1 MPPKRLPSATY
12 RVQLNQNFRFADA
25 SRILDYLHELGISD
39 LYLSPVLAS
48 RKGSDHGYDVTDPT
62 RINPELGSEEDFA
75 TLQTELQ
82 NRGMGLLLDVVPNH
96 MAASPENPW
105 WMDVLENGAQSAFAA
120 FFDIEWHPH
129 SRSLDGRI
137 LLPVLGR
144 PFGEA
149 LDSGEIKLIFQEGRF
164 FFQYFDSL
172 FPLTT
177 RSYHAILNHRYDRLK
192 QLLGED
198 APAFH
203 EYSGII
209 ASLSELPGAD
219 RRSAETSADRRLRFE
234 SARDRLRSLMSS
246 SPEVATFVGENV
258 AEINGKEG
266 DAGSVAF
273 LQRLLAEQN
282 YKLAF
287 WQNLN
292 ESINYRRFFTITDLV
307 GVRVE
312 DPVVF
317 EATHGYILRLV
328 SRNQLAGLRID
339 HIDGLRDP
347 LAYLNRL
354 QERLASEEVRKE
366 ASSYLLVEKILS
378 RQECLPSDWPVSG
391 TTGYDYL
398 NEANGLFV
406 EPEGAR
412 RMEEIYSTFIGR
424 RQNFADVVYQ
434 KKKLVM
440 NTLLGVEMRT
450 LGRQLAELAAQDRY
464 ARELNRGQLIEAL
477 IEVTA
482 CLSIYRTYIRN
493 MEIPAQCAR
502 FIEDALTAARARAK
516 HISSAYFDFVRE
528 VLLILNLPH
537 VLVDQREAR
546 LAFVTRWQQFTG
558 PIVAK
563 GLEDT
568 SLYVYHPLLSLNEVG
583 GDPCPSHATSIE
595 EFYAF
600 LEDRQKNWPG
610 SLDASS
616 THDTKRSEDVRARL
630 NTVSEMPS
638 EWKDHLDLWSRQ
650 NAHHKEIVKSEAVP
664 DRNEEYFLYQTLLG
678 VWPLDQEDGATLRK
692 RVQDHIIKATREAMV
707 HTRWTRPNQP
717 HEDALLKFVD
727 RILSEQDNRE
737 FLEDFRQFQT
747 KVAYFGMVNGLSQ
760 TLLKIASPGVPD
772 FYQGSE
778 LWDLRLVDP
787 DNRGPIDFDKRAAAL
802 ESIAHADSV
811 QALHHLRENWRD
823 GCVKLYLIWKAIR
836 FRRDHADL
844 FREGEFVPLQSAGAN
859 ARNVAAFV
867 RRRENSYVLAA
878 IPRWLSQVPARV
890 PGQGVPEQG
899 VPEQAAAKG
908 EGKFDWGD
916 TRLILPAHAPAEWN
930 NILTRSELTSRNEA
944 GAQHFM
950 VKDLFQEFP
959 VAFFSAQRN

>member
-12 RVQLNQNFRFADA
+12 RVQLNQNFRFADTWK
-25 SRILDYLHELGISD
+25 ILDYLQELGISD

-48 RKGSDHGYDVTDPT
+48 RKGSGHGYDVTDPT

-75 TLQTELQ
+75 TLQAELQ
-82 NRGMGLLLDVVPNH
+82 NRGMGLLLDTVPNH
-96 MAASPENPW
+96 MAASAENPW
-105 WMDVLENGAQSAFAA
+105 WMDVLENGAQSAYAA

-149 LDSGEIKLIFQEGRF
+149 LDSGEIKLTFQDSRF

-172 FPLTT
+172 FPLAP
-177 RSYHAILNHRYDRLK
+177 RSYHAILDHRFDRLK
-192 QLLGED
+192 EILGED
-198 APAFH
+198 APSFH
-203 EYSGII
+203 EYSGIVSS
-209 ASLSELPGAD
+209 ARELSSAD
-219 RRSAETSADRRLRFE
+219 RRSAETTSERRLRFE
-234 SARDRLRSLMSS
+234 SSRDRLRSLMNSS
-246 SPEVATFVGENV
+246 QEIARFVEENV

-266 DAGSVAF
+266 DAGSF
-273 LQRLLAEQN
+273 RLLQRLLAEQN

-307 GVRVE
+307 GIRVE

-317 EATHGYILRLV
+317 EATHGYMLRLV
-328 SRNQLAGLRID
+328 AKSPLAGLRID

-347 LAYLNRL
+347 LAYLNKL
-354 QERLASEEVRKE
+354 QERLASDETRKDTC
-366 ASSYLLVEKILS
+366 SYVIVEKILS
-378 RQECLPSDWPVSG
+378 RDEVLPGDWPVSG

-398 NEANGLFV
+398 NEANGIFV

-412 RMEEIYSTFIGR
+412 RIEEIYSEFIGR
-424 RQNFADVVYQ
+424 GQSFADVVYQ

-440 NTLLGVEMRT
+440 TSLLGVEMRT

-464 ARELNRGQLIEAL
+464 ARELDRGKLIEAL

-493 MEIPAQCAR
+493 MEIPAKCAKY
-502 FIEDALTAARARAK
+502 IEEAVTAARRRAPNTD
-516 HISSAYFDFVRE
+516 SACFDFVRE
-528 VLLILNLPH
+528 VLLIQNLPH

-583 GDPCPSHATSIE
+583 GNPCPSEAASVE
-595 EFYAF
+595 QFYKF
-600 LEDRQKNWPG
+600 LEDRQQKWPG
-610 SLDASS
+610 SLDATS

-630 NTVSEMPS
+630 NVLSEMPT
-638 EWKDHLDLWSRQ
+638 EWNDHLNQWTRQ
-650 NAHHKEIVKSEAVP
+650 NAPHKEKVKGEAVP

-678 VWPLDQEDGATLRK
+678 VWPLESEACATLLQ

-717 HEDALLKFVD
+717 HEEALLKFVAK
-727 RILSEQDNRE
+727 IISKDNRE
-737 FLEDFRQFQT
+737 FLEDFRQFQK

-760 TLLKIASPGVPD
+760 TLLKIAAPGVPD

-778 LWDLRLVDP
+778 FWDLRLVDP
-787 DNRGPIDFDKRAAAL
+787 DNRGPIDFDRRMAML
-802 ESIAHADSV
+802 RRIAETD
-811 QALHHLRENWRD
+811 D
-823 GCVKLYLIWKAIR
+823 GSEDAVHDLIDHWHDGGIKMYLIWKAIR

-844 FREGEFVPLQSAGAN
+844 FRDGEFVPLQSAGAYS
-859 ARNVAAFV
+859 RNVTAFV
-867 RRRENSYVLAA
+867 RRRGDSWAVAA
-878 IPRWLSQVPARV
+878 IPRWLSQVP
-890 PGQGVPEQG
+890 GK
-899 VPEQAAAKG
+899 AKG
-908 EGKFDWGD
+908 QFNWED
-916 TRLILPAHAPAEWN
+916 TKITLPSDSPAKWKDILMS
-930 NILTRSELTSRNEA
+930 TQVRSKSEA
-944 GAQHFM
+944 GQPRLM
-950 VKDLFQEFP
+950 VGDLFQKIP
-959 VAFFSAQRN
+959 VAFFNAEKN

>member
-12 RVQLNQNFRFADA
+12 RVQLNQDFRFADTCK
-25 SRILDYLHELGISD
+25 ILDYLHELGISD
-39 LYLSPVLAS
+39 LYLSPVLVS
-48 RKGSDHGYDVTDPT
+48 RKGSGHGYDVTDPT
-62 RINPELGSEEDFA
+62 RINPDLGSEEDFA
-75 TLQTELQ
+75 ALQSELQ
-82 NRGMGLLLDVVPNH
+82 NRGMGLLLDTVPNH
-96 MAASPENPW
+96 MAASAENPW

-129 SRSLDGRI
+129 SRSLDGKI

-149 LDSGEIKLIFQEGRF
+149 LDSGEIKLTFQDSRF

-172 FPLTT
+172 FPLTP
-177 RSYHAILNHRYDRLK
+177 RSYHAILNHRFHRLK
-192 QLLGED
+192 EVLGED

-209 ASLSELPGAD
+209 ASVRELSGAD
-219 RRSAETSADRRLRFE
+219 RRSAETAADRRLRFE
-234 SARDRLRSLMSS
+234 SSRDRLRSLMTSS
-246 SPEVATFVGENV
+246 QEVARFVEENV
-258 AEINGKEG
+258 SEINGKEG
-266 DAGSVAF
+266 DAGSFGF

-292 ESINYRRFFTITDLV
+292 ESINYRRFFTITELV
-307 GVRVE
+307 GIRVE

-328 SRNQLAGLRID
+328 SKNPYAGLRVD

-347 LAYLNRL
+347 LAYLNKL
-354 QERLASEEVRKE
+354 QERLASDETRKE
-366 ASSYLLVEKILS
+366 SSSYLLVEKILA
-378 RQECLPSDWPVSG
+378 RGEGLPDEWPVSG

-424 RQNFADVVYQ
+424 HQKFADVVYQ

-450 LGRQLAELAAQDRY
+450 LGRHLAELAAQDRY
-464 ARELNRGQLIEAL
+464 ARELNREQLIDAL

-493 MEIPAQCAR
+493 MDLPAHATKYIEEAITMAR
-502 FIEDALTAARARAK
+502 HRAPNV
-516 HISSAYFDFVRE
+516 SSACFDFVRE
-528 VLLILNLPH
+528 VLLILSLPH

-546 LAFVTRWQQFTG
+546 LAFVMRWQQFTG

-583 GDPCPSHATSIE
+583 GDPCPSHAAPLE
-595 EFYAF
+595 DFYAF
-600 LEDRQKNWPG
+600 LDGRCQWPG
-610 SLDASS
+610 SLNASS

-630 NTVSEMPS
+630 NALSEMSS
-638 EWKDHLDLWSRQ
+638 EWKDHLDLWAKQ
-650 NAHHKEIVKSEAVP
+650 NAQHKEQLKGEAVP

-678 VWPLDQEDGATLRK
+678 VWPLEQEGCATLLK

-717 HEDALLKFVD
+717 HEDALLNFVG
-727 RILSEQDNRE
+727 RILSSRDNRD
-737 FLEDFRQFQT
+737 FLEDFRQFQNKT
-747 KVAYFGMVNGLSQ
+747 AYFGMVNGLSQ
-760 TLLKIASPGVPD
+760 TLLKIAAPGVPD

-787 DNRGPIDFDKRAAAL
+787 DNRGPIDFEKRSSAL
-802 ESIAHADSV
+802 ESIAKVGPADSGQTLTDLV
-811 QALHHLRENWRD
+811 EHWHD
-823 GCVKLYLIWKAIR
+823 GRIKLYLIWKSIR

-844 FREGEFVPLQSAGAN
+844 FRDGEFMPLRSAGAYS
-859 ARNVAAFV
+859 RNVTAFL
-867 RRRENSYVLAA
+867 RRQGSSWALAA
-878 IPRWLSQVPARV
+878 LPRWLSQV
-890 PGQGVPEQG
+890 
-899 VPEQAAAKG
+899 QAKAKG
-908 EGKFDWGD
+908 EFNWGD
-916 TRLILPAHAPAEWN
+916 TSLTLPTDSPAQWS
-930 NILTRSELTSRNEA
+930 NILARTPLSSQNE
-944 GAQHFM
+944 GGQQHLM
-950 VKDLFQEFP
+950 VNDLFQEFP
-959 VAFFSAQRN
+959 VAFFHAERT

>member
-12 RVQLNQNFRFADA
+12 RVQLNPDFRFGDTVK
-25 SRILDYLHELGISD
+25 ILDYLHELGISD

-48 RKGSDHGYDVTDPT
+48 RRGSGHGYDVTDPT
-62 RINPELGSEEDFA
+62 RLNPDLGSEEEFA
-75 TLQTELQ
+75 TLQSELQ
-82 NRGMGLLLDVVPNH
+82 NRGMGLLLDTVPNH
-96 MAASPENPW
+96 MAASAENPW

-129 SRSLDGRI
+129 SRSLDGKI

-149 LDSGEIKLIFQEGRF
+149 LDSGEVKLTLQDSRF

-172 FPLTT
+172 FPLTP
-177 RSYHAILNHRYDRLK
+177 RSYHAILNHRHDRLK
-192 QLLGED
+192 EVLGED
-198 APAFH
+198 SPAFH

-209 ASLSELPGAD
+209 ASVHELSSAD
-219 RRSAETSADRRLRFE
+219 RRSAETAADRRLRFE
-234 SARDRLRSLMSS
+234 SSRDRLRSLLTSS
-246 SPEVATFVGENV
+246 QDVASFVEENV
-258 AEINGKEG
+258 ADINGKEG
-266 DAGSVAF
+266 DPGSLGF
-273 LQRLLAEQN
+273 LQGLLAEQN

-292 ESINYRRFFTITDLV
+292 ESINYRRFFTITELV
-307 GVRVE
+307 GIRVE

-328 SRNQLAGLRID
+328 SKNSYAGLRVD

-347 LAYLNRL
+347 LAYLNKL
-354 QERLASEEVRKE
+354 QERLSSEETRKE
-366 ASSYLLVEKILS
+366 TSSYVLVEKILA
-378 RQECLPSDWPVSG
+378 RHEALPDDWPVSG

-406 EPEGAR
+406 EPDSAR

-424 RQNFADVVYQ
+424 QQNFADVVYQ

-464 ARELNRGQLIEAL
+464 ARELNREQLIDAL

-482 CLSIYRTYIRN
+482 CLSIYRTYIRS
-493 MEIPAQCAR
+493 MDLPAHATKYIEEAITTAR
-502 FIEDALTAARARAK
+502 SRALNL
-516 HISSAYFDFVRE
+516 SSACFDFVRE
-528 VLLILNLPH
+528 VLLILNPPH

-546 LAFVTRWQQFTG
+546 LAFVMRWQQFTG

-568 SLYVYHPLLSLNEVG
+568 ALYVYHPLLSLNEVG
-583 GDPCPSHATSIE
+583 GAPRPSDAAPLE
-595 EFYAF
+595 GFYAF
-600 LEDRQKNWPG
+600 LESRRQWPG
-610 SLDASS
+610 SLNAGS

-630 NTVSEMPS
+630 NVLSEMPS
-638 EWKDHLDLWSRQ
+638 EWKDHLDLWAMQ
-650 NAHHKEIVKSEAVP
+650 NAKHKEQVKGAAVP

-678 VWPLDQEDGATLRK
+678 VWPLNHEACATVLK

-707 HTRWTRPNQP
+707 HTRWTRPNQL
-717 HEDALLKFVD
+717 HEDALLKFVAG
-727 RILSEQDNRE
+727 ILSPQDNRE
-737 FLEDFRQFQT
+737 FLEDFRQFQ
-747 KVAYFGMVNGLSQ
+747 KKIAYFGMINGLAQ
-760 TLLKIASPGVPD
+760 TLLKIAAPGVPD

-787 DNRGPIDFDKRAAAL
+787 DNRGPIDFEKRAAAL
-802 ESIAHADSV
+802 ESLVHADSA
-811 QALHHLRENWRD
+811 QSLHNLVENWHD

-836 FRRDHADL
+836 FRRDRENL
-844 FREGEFVPLQSAGAN
+844 FHDGEFIPLQSAGSYS
-859 ARNVAAFV
+859 RNVTAFL
-867 RRRENSYVLAA
+867 RRKDGCWALAA
-878 IPRWLSQVPARV
+878 VPRWLSQVPAK
-890 PGQGVPEQG
+890 
-899 VPEQAAAKG
+899 AKG
-908 EGKFDWGD
+908 EFNWGD
-916 TRLILPAHAPAEWN
+916 TRLVLPSGSPAQWN
-930 NILTRSELTSRNEA
+930 NILMRTQLVTKNE
-944 GAQHFM
+944 GGEQHVM
-950 VKDLFQEFP
+950 VNDLFREFP
-959 VAFFSAQRN
+959 VAFFNAERN

>member
-12 RVQLNQNFRFADA
+12 RVQLNQDFRFADA
-25 SRILDYLHELGISD
+25 VKILDYLHQLGISD
-39 LYLSPVLAS
+39 LYVSPVLAS
-48 RKGSDHGYDVTDPT
+48 RKGSGHGYDVTDPT
-62 RINPELGSEEDFA
+62 RINLDLGSEEDFTA
-75 TLQTELQ
+75 LQTELQ
-82 NRGMGLLLDVVPNH
+82 NRGMGLLLDTVPNH
-96 MAASPENPW
+96 MAASAENPW

-149 LDSGEIKLIFQEGRF
+149 LDSGEIKLTFHDSRF

-172 FPLTT
+172 FPVAP
-177 RSYHAILNHRYDRLK
+177 RSYYAILNHRFDRLK
-192 QLLGED
+192 EILPED
-198 APAFH
+198 SPAFH

-209 ASLSELPGAD
+209 ASVRELSGAD
-219 RRSAETSADRRLRFE
+219 RSAETAADRRLRFE
-234 SARDRLRSLMSS
+234 SSRDRLRSLMISS
-246 SPEVATFVGENV
+246 KEIATFVEENV
-258 AEINGKEG
+258 TDINGREG
-266 DAGSVAF
+266 DPGSFGF

-287 WQNLN
+287 WWNLN

-307 GVRVE
+307 GIRVE

-317 EATHGYILRLV
+317 EATHGYILRLL
-328 SRNQLAGLRID
+328 SKHPHAGLRVD

-347 LAYLNRL
+347 LAYLNKL
-354 QERLASEEVRKE
+354 QERMSSDETRKE
-366 ASSYLLVEKILS
+366 TPSYLLVEKILA
-378 RQECLPSDWPVSG
+378 RQESLPEGWPVSG

-398 NEANGLFV
+398 NEANGIFV

-412 RMEEIYSTFIGR
+412 RIEEIYSTFIGR
-424 RQNFADVVYQ
+424 RQNFADVVYE

-464 ARELNRGQLIEAL
+464 ARELNREQLIDAL

-493 MEIPAQCAR
+493 MELPAHATKY
-502 FIEDALTAARARAK
+502 IEDAITEARRRASS
-516 HISSAYFDFVRE
+516 ISSACFDFVRE
-528 VLLILNLPH
+528 VLLILNPPH
-537 VLVDQREAR
+537 VLVDQREAS
-546 LAFVTRWQQFTG
+546 LAFVLRWQQFTG

-568 SLYVYHPLLSLNEVG
+568 ALYVFHPLLSLNEVG
-583 GDPCPSHATSIE
+583 GDPCPSDAASLAD
-595 EFYAF
+595 FYGF
-600 LEDRQKNWPG
+600 LSHRQTHWPG
-610 SLDASS
+610 SLNASS
-616 THDTKRSEDVRARL
+616 THDTKRSEDIRARL
-630 NTVSEMPS
+630 NVLSEMPS
-638 EWKDHLDLWSRQ
+638 EWKDHLELWANQ
-650 NAHHKEIVKSEAVP
+650 NAPHKEQVKGETVP

-678 VWPLDQEDGATLRK
+678 IWPLDREACSTLLK

-717 HEDALLKFVD
+717 HEHALAQFVAK
-727 RILSEQDNRE
+727 ILSPDNRD
-737 FLEDFRQFQT
+737 FLEDFRQFQ
-747 KVAYFGMVNGLSQ
+747 KKIAYFGMVNALSQ

-787 DNRGPIDFDKRAAAL
+787 DNRGPIDFHKRAAAL
-802 ESIAHADSV
+802 DTIAQADSIQAV
-811 QALHHLRENWRD
+811 QALVENWHD
-823 GCVKLYLIWKAIR
+823 GCIKLYLIWKATR

-844 FREGEFVPLQSAGAN
+844 LRDGDFIPLQTAGSFS
-859 ARNVAAFV
+859 RNVAAFL
-867 RRRENSYVLAA
+867 RRKENSWSLAVV
-878 IPRWLSQVPARV
+878 PRWLSQVPAK
-890 PGQGVPEQG
+890 EN
-899 VPEQAAAKG
+899 G
-908 EGKFDWGD
+908 EFNWGD
-916 TRLILPAHAPAEWN
+916 TTLILPSYSPPEWN
-930 NILTRSELTSRNEA
+930 NILTPVKVVSKNETTER
-944 GAQHFM
+944 HVM
-950 VKDLFQEFP
+950 VNDLFRQFP
-959 VAFFSAQRN
+959 VALFYVEGN